1 MEEAKE
7 ATKKVMVDQ
16 ELCIGCGGCVGVAPD
31 YFKLN
36 DEGKSEVIK
45 EYDEADEKLIEEA
58 ITACPVQAITLE

>member
-1 MEEAKE
+1 MSEEVKG
-7 ATKKVMVDQ
+7 KKIVVDQ

-45 EYDEADEKLIEEA
+45 DYDEADAKLIEEA
-58 ITACPVQAITLE
+58 VDSCPVQAISVK